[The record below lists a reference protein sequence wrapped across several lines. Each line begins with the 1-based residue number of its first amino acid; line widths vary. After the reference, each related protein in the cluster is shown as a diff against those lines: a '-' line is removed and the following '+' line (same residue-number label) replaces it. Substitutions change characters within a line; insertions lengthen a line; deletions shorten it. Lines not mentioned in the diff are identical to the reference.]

1 MTTRIQ
7 AKLRLL
13 AFAFAATT
21 LAAGVARAD
30 ASDWNVKK
38 DESNVT
44 FQATGKPGF
53 LKINGEGAHVAGT
66 AHLADG
72 KVSGEFDV
80 VIDELK
86 TGIDLRDE
94 HMKEKYL
101 KAKEFP
107 KAHLVLDKAAVAPK
121 GKTTVPFTGK
131 LTLKGVEKPVE
142 GELTVDLDEASAK
155 GQATF
160 DLKLSDFAIDIPVY
174 LGVTVAEKVAVAV
187 DFVADKAKSVA
198 LKP

>member
-1 MTTRIQ
+1 MPMQQT
-7 AKLRLL
+7 LRYTLVAA
-13 AFAFAATT
+13 AF
-21 LAAGVARAD
+21 LAASSAFAD

-38 DESNVT
+38 DESTVT

-53 LKINGEGAHVAGT
+53 LKINGDGARPAGVAHIEEGK
-66 AHLADG
+66 L
-72 KVSGEFDV
+72 SGEFDV
-80 VIDELK
+80 VIDEFK

-101 KAKEFP
+101 KAKDFP
-107 KAHLVLDKAAVAPK
+107 KAHLALEKTAVEAK
-121 GKTTVPFTGK
+121 GKTTVPFKGK

-160 DLKLSDFAIDIPVY
+160 DLKLSDFAIDIPQY

-187 DFVADKAKSVA
+187 DFVAEKAKSVA
-198 LKP
+198 SRVP